1 MKKAT
6 KFWLILA
13 AVLLLIGGIIFTGG
27 MSVLKWDF
35 TKLSFNKYET
45 NVHTVG
51 EEYGG
56 ISIVTET
63 ADVEFVISND
73 SETSVVCYE
82 QITGRH
88 SVYVKDG
95 VLVIDFENTKKW
107 YEYIG
112 INFGTPKITLTLP
125 SGEYGDLK
133 IKTSTGRVD
142 IPSGIEFEDVDI
154 TASTGAVTNRASA
167 SGEVKIKT
175 STGSI
180 TLEDINAGSLHL
192 SVSTGKITLDKID
205 CAGDVT
211 VKVSTGKT
219 VITDTKC
226 ANLTSN
232 GSTGAMILTNAVAS
246 EGISINRST
255 GDVKLEGCDAAELH
269 IKTNTGDV
277 KGSLLSEKVFI
288 TESDTGHIN
297 IPKTTSG
304 GVCEISTDTGNI
316 NITVE

>member
-1 MKKAT
+1 MNRAT
-6 KFWLILA
+6 KFWLVTA
-13 AVLLLIGGIIFTGG
+13 SVLFLIGGIVFAGG

-88 SVYVKDG
+88 SVSVKDG
-95 VLVIDFENTKKW
+95 VLVIDLENTKKW

-167 SGEVKIKT
+167 SGEVKLKT

-219 VITDTKC
+219 VITDTQC
-226 ANLTSN
+226 VNLTSN
-232 GSTGAMILTNAVAS
+232 GSTGSMILTNVIAS
-246 EGISINRST
+246 GRFSLERST
-255 GDVKLEGCDAAELH
+255 GDVKFEKCDAAELH
-269 IKTNTGDV
+269 IETDTGDV
-277 KGSLLSEKVFI
+277 KGSLLSEKIFV
-288 TESDTGHIN
+288 TETDTGRIDV
-297 IPKTTSG
+297 PKTTAG
-304 GVCEISTDTGNI
+304 GICEISTDTGNI
-316 NITVE
+316 KITIE